1 IVNERLKS
9 TTSEYSNITLV
20 DWYAASA
27 GKGDYF
33 APDGVHL
40 TKVGAE
46 AYAALV
52 AKAVNQ

>member
-1 IVNERLKS
+1 V
-9 TTSEYSNITLV
+9 LV

-27 GKGDYF
+27 GNQAYF
-33 APDGVHL
+33 EPDGVHL
-40 TKVGAE
+40 TKAGAE